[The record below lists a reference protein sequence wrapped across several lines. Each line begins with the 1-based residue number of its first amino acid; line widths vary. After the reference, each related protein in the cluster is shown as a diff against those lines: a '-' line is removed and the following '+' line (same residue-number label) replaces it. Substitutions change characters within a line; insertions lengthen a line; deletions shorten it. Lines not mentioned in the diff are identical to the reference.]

1 MSRRAEIT
9 KQKII
14 ETAEIVFSEKGLY
27 GARVD
32 EIAERAGV
40 NKRMLYVYYG
50 SKERL
55 YINVIEE
62 IYSRLTKWESTLLMR
77 ELDCDLAIHTIINH
91 LFEFLYRNPTFVK
104 IVMWENLNEAKYL
117 EESNAA
123 HIKGASLE
131 LLRNTLKQGIE
142 KGVYRSDIDLD
153 ELVLSINQFCFSYF
167 SNRHTFGRIMNVDF
181 GKKEEAIKRATHV
194 ADMILK
200 YLK

>member
-14 ETAEIVFSEKGLY
+14 ETAEVIFSEKGLY
-27 GARVD
+27 GSRVD

-40 NKRMLYVYYG
+40 NKRMIYVYYG

-62 IYSRLTKWESTLLMR
+62 IYSRLAKWESALLTR
-77 ELDCDLAIHTIINH
+77 ELDCEVAIHTIINH

-117 EESNAA
+117 EQSNVAN
-123 HIKGASLE
+123 IKGASLE

-142 KGVYRSDIDLD
+142 KGTFRSDINLD
-153 ELVLSINQFCFSYF
+153 EMVLSINQFCFSYF
-167 SNRHTFGRIMNVDF
+167 SNIHTFGRIMKVDF